1 MPTAG
6 HVIQFA
12 SNRQEICFSMCIAA
26 PFGFSST
33 AAAVAQDIDLSDKR
47 VITTG
52 ASSGIGIETARTLA
66 QIGAEVTLPVRNAEA
81 GDAAIRR

>member
-1 MPTAG
+1 MGGP
-6 HVIQFA
+6 
-12 SNRQEICFSMCIAA
+12 
-26 PFGFSST
+26 
-33 AAAVAQDIDLSDKR
+33 IDLSDKR
-47 VITTG
+47 VIATG